1 MASSARSSNGNQ
13 IIVAGEQARDVDRL
27 EEMTADA
34 AGAARLALELL
45 PRLDC
50 ETFKPCEREMKYLA
64 GTIEKRR
71 ILSDDFRQHIG
82 IILHNLEAHAQ
93 SGANDPDV
101 LRNLV
106 EKLETARAMSHRV
119 DDLLNAEK
127 EINRQRSHRA

>member
-1 MASSARSSNGNQ
+1 MPSSTRSNGNQ
-13 IIVAGEQARDVDRL
+13 IVVACEQARDVDRL
-27 EEMTADA
+27 EEMIADA

-45 PRLDC
+45 PRLDY
-50 ETFKPCEREMKYLA
+50 ETYKPNEREMKYLA
-64 GTIEKRR
+64 DAIEKRR
-71 ILSDDFRQHIG
+71 ILSDDFRNHVG
-82 IILHNLEAHAQ
+82 IILHNLEKHGPP
-93 SGANDPDV
+93 GANDPDV